1 MKKFKQFL
9 EDYNV
14 YLDTVNIQK
23 GLSGGKPHADE
34 LDDII
39 TVRDP
44 EGRTIE

>member
-9 EDYNV
+9 EDYDV
-14 YLDTVNIQK
+14 YLDDVYTQK
-23 GLSGGKPHADE
+23 GLSGGKPNADE